1 MMTID
6 HRRMNTSIT
15 PPQTQKLV
23 TKLLKTLNILCILSM
38 VTLLL
43 TACDSPSGST
53 ASNTDQ
59 QEEDK
64 RPQPKFAVT
73 YAGIYAVTTG
83 TPPSIDVGSGN
94 DGSSLAKA
102 YTITLNTA
110 SAVAP
115 AGIIVVGF
123 NPTFKPAA
131 AATDATFAI
140 QAIDPATGADLT
152 DTAEVFNTKF
162 LPKNLFFQAEA
173 TTSHPSLP
181 THTLNPEN
189 KGSILNVTG
198 GVPVNTKIPA
208 SNTGHLAYK
217 ITITPK
223 PGSAYDGP
231 KAEVFIKIAI
241 RG

>member
-1 MMTID
+1 MLT
-6 HRRMNTSIT
+6 T
-15 PPQTQKLV
+15 
-23 TKLLKTLNILCILSM
+23 

-59 QEEDK
+59 QEQK
-64 RPQPKFAVT
+64 PPRPQPKFAVT
-73 YAGIYAVTTG
+73 YAGIYAITTG
-83 TPPSIDVGSGN
+83 TPPSIDLGSGN
-94 DGSSLAKA
+94 DGSTLAKA

-115 AGIIVVGF
+115 AGIIVVSF
-123 NPTFKPAA
+123 KPTFKPAA

-162 LPKNLFFQAEA
+162 VPKNLFFQAEA

-189 KGSILNVTG
+189 IGYILNVTG

-231 KAEVFIKIAI
+231 KARVFVKIAI

>member
-1 MMTID
+1 MA
-6 HRRMNTSIT
+6 
-15 PPQTQKLV
+15 
-23 TKLLKTLNILCILSM
+23 
-38 VTLLL
+38 TLLL
-43 TACDSPSGST
+43 AACDSPSGST
-53 ASNTDQ
+53 ASNNDQ
-59 QEEDK
+59 QEQK
-64 RPQPKFAVT
+64 LRPQPKFAVSYT
-73 YAGIYAVTTG
+73 GIYAITTG
-83 TPPSIDVGSGN
+83 TPPAIDLGSGN
-94 DGSSLAKA
+94 DGSTLAKA

-115 AGIIVVGF
+115 AGIIVVSF
-123 NPTFKPAA
+123 KPTFKPAA

-152 DTAEVFNTKF
+152 AASEVFNTKF
-162 LPKNLFFQAEA
+162 VPKNLFFQAEA
-173 TTSHPSLP
+173 VTSHPSLP
-181 THTLNPEN
+181 GHTLSAEN
-189 KGSILNVTG
+189 IGRILNVTG

>member
-1 MMTID
+1 
-6 HRRMNTSIT
+6 
-15 PPQTQKLV
+15 
-23 TKLLKTLNILCILSM
+23 M

-59 QEEDK
+59 QEQK
-64 RPQPKFAVT
+64 PPRPQSKFAVT
-73 YAGIYAVTTG
+73 YTGIYSTSSGST
-83 TPPSIDVGSGN
+83 PSIDLGSGN
-94 DGSSLAKA
+94 DGSTLAKA

-110 SAVAP
+110 SAAAP
-115 AGIIVVGF
+115 AGIIVVSF
-123 NPTFKPAA
+123 KPTFKPAA

-173 TTSHPSLP
+173 VTSHPSLP
-181 THTLNPEN
+181 THTLNPAN
-189 KGSILNVTG
+189 IGRIIAVTG
-198 GVPVNTKIPA
+198 VVPVNTKIPA

-231 KAEVFIKIAI
+231 KVVVFIKIAI

>member
-1 MMTID
+1 MMTTD
-6 HRRMNTSIT
+6 HRRMNTPLP
-15 PPQTQKLV
+15 PPQNKKLV
-23 TKLLKTLNILCILSM
+23 TKLLKCLNILCILTTT
-38 VTLLL
+38 TLLL
-43 TACDSPSGST
+43 TACDSPAGST
-53 ASNTDQ
+53 ALNTDQ
-59 QEEDK
+59 QEQK
-64 RPQPKFAVT
+64 PQPKFAVT
-73 YAGIYAVTTG
+73 YAGIYAIATG
-83 TPPSIDVGSGN
+83 APPAIDLGSGN

-115 AGIIVVGF
+115 AGIIVVSF
-123 NPTFKPAA
+123 KPTFKPAA

-152 DTAEVFNTKF
+152 AATEVFNTKF

-181 THTLNPEN
+181 THTLNPAN
-189 KGSILNVTG
+189 IGYILNVIG
-198 GVPVNTKIPA
+198 GVPVSTKIPA